1 MTTNAT
7 AAVSKGLSKLER
19 TRQQLV
25 YAIRGEI
32 REAGNFT
39 AEQVAQRASTS
50 PATFYNHFSTKDEA
64 LMAAYE
70 ALMQDLAA
78 LVSEQCRIEKLLDEG
93 LEAFTSNWLMHS
105 SVFFA
110 QNAALFRLSQPAI
123 QHSKALRN
131 VFRQYEESA
140 IQAYQRF
147 IELGQAARVIRPG
160 DALAM
165 AQVLAVITEG
175 WYHPLIQK
183 LEQGSPLHLEMTA
196 ALTRLLAPDE
206 S

>member
-1 MTTNAT
+1 MIADT
-7 AAVSKGLSKLER
+7 AAKGLSKLER

-25 YAIRGEI
+25 HAIRNEI
-32 REAGNFT
+32 RESGNFT
-39 AEQVAQRASTS
+39 ADLVAQRAGTS
-50 PATFYNHFSTKDEA
+50 PATFYNHFATKDEA

-70 ALMQDLAA
+70 ALMIDLVD

-93 LEAFTSNWLMHS
+93 LRVFNANWLMNA

-110 QNAALFRLSQPAI
+110 RNASLFLLSQPAI
-123 QHSKALRN
+123 QHSKALRK

-140 IQAYQRF
+140 IQAYKRF
-147 IELGQAARVIRPG
+147 IELGQSARLIRTG
-160 DALAM
+160 DSLAM
-165 AQVLAVITEG
+165 AQALAVITEG

-183 LEQGSPLHLEMTA
+183 LEQGSPIHLEMTE
-196 ALTRLLAPDE
+196 ALTRVLAPNE